1 MSTQNISDDALGSAL
16 FPEYMTLYDL
26 ISQEVEGL
34 TDEQLDWTSDKW
46 GWSEWS
52 IRRQVSHMGSL
63 LYRWLINRW
72 GDVLFPDGN
81 HGIDDVEGI
90 AKSNVDR
97 AMDDERYHDL
107 SAILEK
113 LKQGIDLVQRALNGH
128 DVAFLRSHTIS
139 HERSPQWIIMYRAHP
154 TGIEPASAANAG
166 KISLEATI
174 RHMYFEEIT
183 HLYNIQRLKR
193 AQGLPTNVEVP
204 RVGYWVLDGWDRSEP

>member
-1 MSTQNISDDALGSAL
+1 MSTQNIPDDALGNAL

-34 TDEQLDWTSDKW
+34 TDEQLDWTSDNW

-72 GDVLFPDGN
+72 GDVLFPDGD

-90 AKSNVDR
+90 ANSNVDR

-113 LKQGIDLVQRALNGH
+113 LKQGIDLVQRAQRQRQVARVAVH
-128 DVAFLRSHTIS
+128 DADQSV
-139 HERSPQWIIMYRAHP
+139 PGRA
-154 TGIEPASAANAG
+154 
-166 KISLEATI
+166 
-174 RHMYFEEIT
+174 
-183 HLYNIQRLKR
+183 
-193 AQGLPTNVEVP
+193 
-204 RVGYWVLDGWDRSEP
+204 